1 MTLTTRLL
9 HLAGLGWITKFTK
22 EFTNSENLK
31 DKRRRGVTR
40 KLVAFE
46 MQERAVPRHDYEIVD
61 GTGAVIGI
69 VTSGTMSPSMN
80 KGIGLG
86 YVTVANSAVDSDI
99 YIRIERM
106 TLLPKS

>member
-9 HLAGLGWITKFTK
+9 HLKQDWITKFTK

-31 DKRRRGVTR
+31 RQKEEGVTR

-61 GTGAVIGI
+61 GTGAVIG
-69 VTSGTMSPSMN
+69 
-80 KGIGLG
+80 L
-86 YVTVANSAVDSDI
+86 
-99 YIRIERM
+99 
-106 TLLPKS
+106 

>member
-1 MTLTTRLL
+1 
-9 HLAGLGWITKFTK
+9 
-22 EFTNSENLK
+22 
-31 DKRRRGVTR
+31 
-40 KLVAFE
+40 
-46 MQERAVPRHDYEIVD
+46 VD

-99 YIRIERM
+99 IRIRKNDVAAKVVK
-106 TLLPKS
+106 LPSTRNKLVFLSANPLIFITSSTVFYKSVR